1 MSNAYNNNEIDKIID
16 SEQFE
21 FPLNIAMASAWVM
34 GNLKGT
40 NLKIYDVSNRTSLAD
55 YFILGSMS
63 NAVQAKAAAEEISLQ
78 LKRLGYPSK
87 SIEGK
92 DGADWILLDHGDVI
106 VHIFVDIS
114 RDNYA
119 LDELWSDCKQV
130 EIPQE
135 YYFSGTNDS
144 DSSDSG
150 ENYF

>member
-119 LDELWSDCKQV
+119 VDELW
-130 EIPQE
+130 
-135 YYFSGTNDS
+135 
-144 DSSDSG
+144 
-150 ENYF
+150 

>member
-1 MSNAYNNNEIDKIID
+1 MSNAYNNIEIDKIID

-34 GNLKGT
+34 GNLKGS
-40 NLKIYDVSNRTSLAD
+40 NLKIYDMSEKSSLAD
-55 YFILGSMS
+55 YFVIGSMS
-63 NAVQAKAAAEEISLQ
+63 NSVQANAAAEEISFQ

-92 DGADWILLDHGDVI
+92 DGADWVLLDHGDII
-106 VHIFVDIS
+106 VHIFLDVS

-119 LDELWSDCKQV
+119 LDQLWGDCKQV

-135 YYFSGTNDS
+135 YYFSGS
-144 DSSDSG
+144 DESGNNESG
-150 ENYF
+150 ESYF